1 MEREEFLKVYRHSLS
16 HILCKAMRELFGE
29 EVQYA
34 IGPQIEDGFYY
45 DFKLP
50 RTITNEDFK
59 SIENKMRE
67 ILKRKEDWTRKEVSR
82 EEALEIFKDQKYK
95 LELIRDL
102 PEGELI
108 TTYNTGDDFIDLCTG
123 PHVENS
129 QDLLNTAFQ
138 IKSTS
143 GSYWR
148 GDEKN
153 DQLQRVYVYAFPDKQ
168 QLKDHL
174 ALA

>member
-59 SIENKMRE
+59 SIE
-67 ILKRKEDWTRKEVSR
+67 TR
-82 EEALEIFKDQKYK
+82 
-95 LELIRDL
+95 
-102 PEGELI
+102 
-108 TTYNTGDDFIDLCTG
+108 
-123 PHVENS
+123 
-129 QDLLNTAFQ
+129 
-138 IKSTS
+138 
-143 GSYWR
+143 
-148 GDEKN
+148 
-153 DQLQRVYVYAFPDKQ
+153 
-168 QLKDHL
+168 
-174 ALA
+174 